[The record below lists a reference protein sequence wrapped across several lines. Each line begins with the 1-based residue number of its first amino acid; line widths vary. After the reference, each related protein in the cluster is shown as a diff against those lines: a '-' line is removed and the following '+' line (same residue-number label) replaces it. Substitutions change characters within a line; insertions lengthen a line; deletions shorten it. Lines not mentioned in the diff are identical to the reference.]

1 MRRHLR
7 AVIPVLIGAA
17 TAWVAVLAQL
27 GPSPTTQTPV
37 ERDIERTFEVASVRV
52 RVERSEVSYVRLQ
65 PGGRLMAVDVP
76 LRLLLRFAYG
86 MRDERI
92 RGGPS
97 WMNTERFDLE
107 ATAGRDVP
115 PDEIRI
121 LTQNLLRQ
129 RFALVARREFVT
141 VPVFALRA
149 LQGRGILGPRARP
162 SAIDCDEVLRTV
174 RQQSGP
180 PPPPGES
187 PACGMGGMP
196 GRLRGVAVT
205 LSQLAAS
212 LESPAGRPVIDA
224 TDILGRFDV
233 ELRWTPFQ
241 PGAEP
246 ASPVGGVPNDLDTPA
261 LETALRE
268 QLGLR
273 LEPTNAPIE
282 MLVVQSASMPTPN

>member
-1 MRRHLR
+1 MRRHLS
-7 AVIPVLIGAA
+7 AVIPVVIVAA
-17 TAWVAVLAQL
+17 SASVAVLAQD
-27 GPSPTTQTPV
+27 GPFGGDT
-37 ERDIERTFEVASVRV
+37 ERTFDVASIRA
-52 RVERSEVSYVRLQ
+52 RVERAEISYVRLQ
-65 PGGRLMAVDVP
+65 SGGRLVAVDVP

-86 MRDERI
+86 VRDERI
-92 RGGPS
+92 RGGPA

-129 RFALVARREFVT
+129 RFAVIARREFVS

-149 LQGRGILGPRARP
+149 LQDTGTLGTGARP
-162 SAIDCDEVLRTV
+162 SAIDCDEVLRKV
-174 RQQSGP
+174 RQQGGP
-180 PPPPGES
+180 PPPPRES
-187 PACGMGGMP
+187 PTCGMGGMP
-196 GRLRGVAVT
+196 GRFRGVAVT

-212 LESPAGRPVIDA
+212 LESAAGHPVVDA
-224 TDILGRFDV
+224 TDIPGRFDV

-246 ASPVGGVPNDLDTPA
+246 SSQVGGAPNDLDAPA
-261 LETALRE
+261 LETALKE

-282 MLVVQSASMPTPN
+282 MLVVQSASRPTPN